1 MEQRAYLGLEVS
13 AQRSIAV
20 RDRGLRTRFR
30 VDGRKSTIWRIA
42 REARKRIKGIQSLA
56 KMRVMAVPERRS
68 PVSHGGGD
76 LPASGRHEVLVRVQ
90 ACGVCHS
97 DCTTVQGPMPK
108 IGHPRIPG
116 HEGIGVIDAVGADV
130 DGWKVGSHVGV
141 QWFLRL
147 LRPVPARQCVCL

>member
-1 MEQRAYLGLEVS
+1 MRHQQWNSALARAWRYRRSVALPLGS
-13 AQRSIAV
+13 GSMGASPQF
-20 RDRGLRTRFR
+20 G
-30 VDGRKSTIWRIA
+30 IA

-56 KMRVMAVPERRS
+56 KMRVMAVPEWRS
-68 PVSHGGGD
+68 PVSHG
-76 LPASGRHEVLVRVQ
+76 GRHEVLVRVQ

-108 IGHPRIPG
+108 IGYPRIPG